1 MLTDAEEKQLE
12 LLLDNKF
19 VSVRKLIRSE
29 LRKMLGSLLQT
40 MKRVEGKLD
49 NISDK
54 LDHQD
59 EKVTE
64 LLMLLE
70 IHHAKIRVIE
80 EYLLEDDA
88 SDIYS

>member
-1 MLTDAEEKQLE
+1 MLTDAEVKQLE